1 MCARKVGDAIVGR
14 ITAMLHPTAFSARR
28 RARARARG
36 FTLTELMI
44 AVVIIG
50 VMAAL
55 ASVSFRRQ
63 VNMAKANEA
72 TGMIRAIAA
81 AEERYRG
88 ETMQYLGPSS
98 DYDDMYPITNPRGI
112 KAHWDQP
119 SHPDY
124 ANWRLLNV
132 SAPGPV
138 EFGYAVVAGAPGAVP
153 PTPTT
158 TDTTYDW
165 TLAGPIREPWYVIQA
180 TRDKLETGTSRK
192 ARFVA
197 ASFRTEIY
205 SEGEDE

>member
-1 MCARKVGDAIVGR
+1 
-14 ITAMLHPTAFSARR
+14 MLHPSAFSERR
-28 RARARARG
+28 RARARG

-44 AVVIIG
+44 AIAIIG
-50 VMAAL
+50 IMTAL
-55 ASVSFRRQ
+55 ASVSFVRQ

-98 DYDDMYPITNPRGI
+98 DLNDLYPMTSPRGV
-112 KAHWDQP
+112 KYNWVQP
-119 SHPDY
+119 THPDWDPP
-124 ANWRLLNV
+124 AGGWKLLNV

-138 EFGYAVVAGAPGAVP
+138 QFGYAVVAGAPGTAL
-153 PTPTT
+153 PTPSDTGTT
-158 TDTTYDW
+158 FPWPAATS
-165 TLAGPIREPWYVIQA
+165 IKEPWYVIQA
-180 TRDKLETGTSRK
+180 TRDHSESFDTTRRK

-197 ASFRTEIY
+197 SSFRTEIY